1 MIKKF
6 RAYYK
11 PDLDTPDGALKFVQ
25 KEINGELF
33 FVYDE
38 DIWYP
43 FQIPFIDDN
52 WVVQQYT
59 GYDDKDENEIYEGD
73 ILECTWYDVE
83 PFHRKVMWW
92 HDSGMIIPN
101 ASLTLR
107 EAGDVLIVGNIMENP
122 ELVDKYKL

>member
-1 MIKKF
+1 MEKKF

-11 PDLDTPDGALKFVQ
+11 LDLDTPDRALKFIQ
-25 KEINGELF
+25 TDINHILY

-38 DIWYP
+38 DIKYP
-43 FQIPFIDDN
+43 FYIPFMDDN

-59 GYDDKDENEIYEGD
+59 GYDDKDGNEIYEGD

-83 PFHRKVMWW
+83 PFHRKVIWW
-92 HDSGMIIPN
+92 RDSGMIMPN

-107 EAGDVLIVGNIMENP
+107 EAGDVTIIGNIMENP
-122 ELVDKYKL
+122 ELVDKYNL